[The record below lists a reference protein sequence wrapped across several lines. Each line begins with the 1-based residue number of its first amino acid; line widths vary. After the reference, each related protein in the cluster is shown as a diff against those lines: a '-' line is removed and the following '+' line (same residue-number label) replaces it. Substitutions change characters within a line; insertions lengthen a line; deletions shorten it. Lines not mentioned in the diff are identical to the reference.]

1 MIDHTGINVSDFALS
16 KAFFLKALA
25 PLGYGISL
33 ELENA
38 AGCLCCE
45 LEERIGHLDSHNE
58 WTDKR
63 GPVMAAGPAQ
73 SCTLLLIDRP
83 PV

>member
-1 MIDHTGINVSDFALS
+1 MIDHTGFNVSNLELS
-16 KAFFLKALA
+16 KAFYLKALA

-63 GPVMAAGPAQ
+63 GPVTTA
-73 SCTLLLIDRP
+73 SSTSS
-83 PV
+83 